1 MPRLVSLL
9 LFALLLSAQVTPA
22 ARLPELQAAGSSK
35 TEATVQSNKD
45 TSPQPVAAAH
55 SETLADNA
63 PQANVEAP
71 PIQGAMA
78 QNLPSAADQTSAD
91 RAVNAPALELAASSA
106 AANPGPNNAD
116 PNNADPNNAAPKDPV
131 IDNQSQ
137 IKTDK
142 DAAAVIIS
150 GSRRPGVI
158 EHQIVRTNRGDKPDI
173 NISYPSVGVRSID
186 ASIRK

>member
-91 RAVNAPALELAASSA
+91 RAVNAPALELAPALPPPIPA
-106 AANPGPNNAD
+106 QTMPTQTMPTQTML
-116 PNNADPNNAAPKDPV
+116 PPKTRLLT
-131 IDNQSQ
+131 
-137 IKTDK
+137 IK
-142 DAAAVIIS
+142 A
-150 GSRRPGVI
+150 R
-158 EHQIVRTNRGDKPDI
+158 
-173 NISYPSVGVRSID
+173 
-186 ASIRK
+186 